1 MLSSCLRSVTRVSS
15 LSHQGPPSFIRL
27 LSSVS
32 DRFTAAQ
39 TKLNTLSDDP
49 GNEAKLKIYGLFK
62 QANVGPCN
70 AKKPSSFNMVAKF
83 KYEAWNGLGTMSK
96 DDAMEAYIALVD
108 ELAGDAGD
116 AVEEAVEV
124 SSGVEGIDISNA
136 GGITTI
142 TLNRP
147 AKKNAL
153 TWQMYTAIGD
163 TLKSAAEDDACK
175 VVILTGAGDWYC
187 SGNDLSNFTKDM
199 PKGGPPEMAATA
211 RGVLNV
217 FVDAMITFPKPLIAA
232 VNGPAIGIP
241 VTTLGLCDLVYCTDA
256 STFKTPFV
264 SLGQSPEGCS
274 SYLFPRTF
282 GFAKANEM
290 LLTERQISAQ
300 EACDGGLV
308 TRIFPVATFREEVN
322 KIASHMASLPPQSM
336 KISKALIR
344 HEHIDKLLAVN
355 YRECE
360 TLEERWLSQ
369 ECMTAIMNFLS
380 RKK

>member
-1 MLSSCLRSVTRVSS
+1 MLSSCLRSVRPSS
-15 LSHQGPPSFIRL
+15 LSFSRL

-70 AKKPSSFNMVAKF
+70 LKKPSSFNMVAKF
-83 KYEAWNGLGTMSK
+83 KYEAWNSLGTMSK
-96 DDAMEAYIALVD
+96 DEAMEAYIALVD
-108 ELAGDAGD
+108 ELAGGD
-116 AVEEAVEV
+116 VEEVEEEVV
-124 SSGVEGIDISNA
+124 SSGVEGIDITSST
-136 GGITTI
+136 GVTTI

-153 TWQMYTAIGD
+153 TWAMYVAIGD
-163 TLKSAAEDDACK
+163 TLKAAAEDDNCK
-175 VVILTGAGDWYC
+175 IVVLTGAGDWYS

-241 VTTLGLCDLVYCTDA
+241 VTTLGLCDLVYCTEA
-256 STFKTPFV
+256 ATFKTPFV

-308 TRIFPVATFREEVN
+308 TRIFPEASFKEEVS

-360 TLEERWLSQ
+360 TLEERWLSK

>member
-124 SSGVEGIDISNA
+124 SSGVEGIDISSA